1 MTYPSR
7 TILALNKTY
16 LVEELRALGH
26 TVYTAAIPQ
35 SFSRSHYELTSQRM
49 FDLPFEQGI
58 ELNSLLSRFPPTPRI
73 DTLLYF
79 DDSAPTLHVRGL
91 AEASI
96 TSIFLSVD
104 AHLHALWH
112 PVLTGMFDY
121 ALVAQK
127 DYLPLFEAHAPR
139 ASWLPLWA
147 TREVPTEPTKTIDVC
162 FRGALDKNLRPKR
175 VAFLEEL
182 SNYVSLDSKWEDY
195 TIGFPKARI
204 AVNESLQSDLNF
216 RVFETLMCGA
226 LLLTPRI
233 GNGLLELFK
242 DGVHLV
248 TYEEGNAKDA
258 GEKIR
263 YYLEHE
269 EERARI
275 AAAGRA
281 EVLANHTGR
290 SRAASL
296 HSLLEAAAP
305 GPRPHATRARA
316 AQGLLDASLALGKL
330 SKEVDQNLI
339 TCAELIPSAR
349 SFGAEVNSGLDSGLS
364 SLAVMCLTL
373 LEDRGLSA
381 VSTNLISRLFGE
393 HPQERN
399 LLLTLI
405 GLLEKQGKTEQAA
418 QVAAAFSANGAA
430 LLQEARG
437 YQATL
442 EESTMQLRSVLAKM

>member
-1 MTYPSR
+1 
-7 TILALNKTY
+7 
-16 LVEELRALGH
+16 
-26 TVYTAAIPQ
+26 
-35 SFSRSHYELTSQRM
+35 
-49 FDLPFEQGI
+49 
-58 ELNSLLSRFPPTPRI
+58 
-73 DTLLYF
+73 
-79 DDSAPTLHVRGL
+79 
-91 AEASI
+91 
-96 TSIFLSVD
+96 
-104 AHLHALWH
+104 
-112 PVLTGMFDY
+112 
-121 ALVAQK
+121 
-127 DYLPLFEAHAPR
+127 
-139 ASWLPLWA
+139 
-147 TREVPTEPTKTIDVC
+147 
-162 FRGALDKNLRPKR
+162 
-175 VAFLEEL
+175 
-182 SNYVSLDSKWEDY
+182 
-195 TIGFPKARI
+195 
-204 AVNESLQSDLNF
+204 
-216 RVFETLMCGA
+216 MCGA

-281 EVLANHTGR
+281 EVLAHHTGR

-296 HSLLEAAAP
+296 HSLLEATAP

-330 SKEVDQNLI
+330 SKDIDQNLI
-339 TCAELIPSAR
+339 TCAELIPAAR
-349 SFGAEVNSGLDSGLS
+349 SLGSEFDSGLS

-373 LEDRGLSA
+373 LEDRGLSEA
-381 VSTNLISRLFGE
+381 STNLISRLFGE

-418 QVAAAFSANGAA
+418 QVAAAFSSNGTA

-442 EESTMQLRSVLAKM
+442 EESTLQLRSVLAKM